1 MIQFISYVSATKQVK
16 QCSLKDQMDTI
27 GPKCGQSWLMH
38 FNWRI
43 NSHFVTWTPQNLWTT
58 CVRHILHDALV
69 LNMHIIEKVQK
80 PDSN

>member
-43 NSHFVTWTPQNLWTT
+43 NSTLSHGHLKIYELP
-58 CVRHILHDALV
+58 V
-69 LNMHIIEKVQK
+69 LDTYYM
-80 PDSN
+80 STLLY